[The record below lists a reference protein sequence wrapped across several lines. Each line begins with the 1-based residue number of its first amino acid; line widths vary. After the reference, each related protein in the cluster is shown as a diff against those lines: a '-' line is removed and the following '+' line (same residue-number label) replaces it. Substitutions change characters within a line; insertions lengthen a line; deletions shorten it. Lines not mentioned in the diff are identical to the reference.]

1 MSFIKNPDHPELPI
15 CQNLRTKASYVPDM
29 RDEHYMEVHHPYNNY
44 FCLKTLEAFGP
55 DDGTVCPEDCTPDR
69 VCFVP
74 LLASQMARNREGNSG
89 EDEIA

>member
-44 FCLKTLEAFGP
+44 FCLKTLEAYGP
-55 DDGTVCPEDCTPDR
+55 DDDVVCPEDCTPER
-69 VCFVP
+69 ICFVA
-74 LLASQMARNREGNSG
+74 LLASQMASRGGDAGRKR
-89 EDEIA
+89 DT